1 MFNKKKT
8 NMPKWLKIIIGIFSS
23 LILVTI
29 FAGIFFYKML
39 SSTVPKYEGTIH
51 SNKIISDIE
60 IYRDSFAIP
69 YIIAE
74 SDEDVAFALGYL
86 HAQERLFIMDLIRR
100 AGEGRL
106 AEILGEKALPLDKM
120 FRSVGIKRSILENYD
135 KYDPNVMKI
144 LEAYSNGV
152 NQYIQE
158 NSGKYSV
165 EFDVLGYQ
173 PEKWKPLHSLIVIRM
188 MGWELN
194 LSWWVDFTYAELIEK
209 FSKEKLLEILPD
221 INEKNLQKIPQS
233 KVANA
238 LTKEFIQRNI
248 AFRNLM
254 GWSGSQVGSNNWAV
268 NSSKSVFGKPIIAND
283 PHLAFSAPGKWY
295 AVVIN
300 SKKWKAAGVTLPGVP
315 GIVIGKNENISWAL
329 TNLMNDDADYY
340 YEKLDSSQQNY
351 FLDGKWQPLTIIK
364 DTIKIKNQKDFVYE
378 IKQTHRGPIISEI
391 HPFSF
396 IYNESGKKYNAM
408 SMKWLGNMFSDEMLA
423 FLKINKAKN
432 FNEFREALNYFALP
446 GQNFVFADIDGN
458 IGYVMGA
465 KIPIRSQSASTIIS
479 DGTNSAN
486 DWKGIVSKD
495 EMEVIFNPSENFFA
509 TANNNLFPNFKYHI
523 SNLWEP
529 SSRIDR
535 INFLLRQKE
544 KHSVKDF
551 QNYQMDQ
558 TSEYAKQ
565 VVPYIIEAFKDVK
578 IKDKNL
584 AESIEL
590 LENWDY
596 EMSPYNQVTTIYQVF
611 LKYLL
616 RNIYL
621 DEMEEDLFNKFLFI
635 ANVPYRSLL
644 KVLQSDSDWFDDIN
658 TNQVENKNSIIR
670 KSLSDALTYLEK
682 NYGKELSSW
691 QWGRIHKVTF
701 KHPFSG
707 SFNLLDRFINIGPFE
722 IGGDGTTIFNTEYP
736 FAKSIEEFSAFR
748 HDEFENVL
756 GPSMRFIF
764 DFAKPDEFYLIL
776 TTGQSGNLFSDHYY
790 DMSQKWLEG
799 KLLIIK
805 TDEASIRSSGK
816 KLLKIVRAN

>member
-1 MFNKKKT
+1 
-8 NMPKWLKIIIGIFSS
+8 MPKWLKIIIGLFSS

-29 FAGIFFYKML
+29 FAGIFFYNML
-39 SSTVPKYEGTIH
+39 SSSLPKYEGTIQSH
-51 SNKIISDIE
+51 KIFSDIE
-60 IYRDSFAIP
+60 IYRDSFAVP
-69 YIIAE
+69 YIIADN
-74 SDEDVAFALGYL
+74 DEDVAFAIGYL

-106 AEILGEKALPLDKM
+106 AEILGEKALPFDKM
-120 FRSVGIKRSILENYD
+120 FRTVGIKRTILENYSN
-135 KYDPNVMKI
+135 YDPQVIKI
-144 LEAYSNGV
+144 LQAYSNGV
-152 NQYIQE
+152 NHYIEQ
-158 NSGKYSV
+158 NKGNYSI

-173 PEKWKPLHSLIVIRM
+173 PEKWKPLHSLIIIRM

-194 LSWWVDFTYAELIEK
+194 LSWWVDFTYAELLEK
-209 FSKEKLLEILPD
+209 FGKDKLLEILPD
-221 INEKNLQKIPQS
+221 ISENNLQKIPSS
-233 KVANA
+233 KSISQLSKDYIKTN
-238 LTKEFIQRNI
+238 LE
-248 AFRNLM
+248 FRNLI
-254 GWSGSQVGSNNWAV
+254 GWRGSQVGSNNWTV
-268 NSSKSVFGKPIIAND
+268 NSNKSISGKPIIAND

-300 SKKWKAAGVTLPGVP
+300 SKQWKAAGVTLPGVP

-329 TNLMNDDADYY
+329 TNLMNDDADYF
-340 YEKLDSSQQNY
+340 YEKLDSTRQNY
-351 FLDGKWQPLTIIK
+351 FLDGRWQPLEIIK
-364 DTIKIKNQKDFVYE
+364 DTIKIKNQKSE
-378 IKQTHRGPIISEI
+378 IFEIRKTHRGPLISEI

-396 IYNESGKKYNAM
+396 IYNESDKKYSAI
-408 SMKWLGNMFSDEMLA
+408 SMKWLGNLFSDEMLA
-423 FLKINKAKN
+423 FLKINKAAN
-432 FNEFREALNYFALP
+432 FNEFKEAVSYFALP
-446 GQNFVFADIDGN
+446 GQNFLYADKQGN
-458 IGYVMGA
+458 IGYVMGT
-465 KIPIRSQSASTIIS
+465 KIPIRATSASTIIS
-479 DGTNSAN
+479 DGTTSAN
-486 DWKGIVSKD
+486 DWKGFATKD
-495 EMEVIFNPSENFFA
+495 EMAFVFNPTENFFA

-535 INFLLRQKE
+535 INFLLKQKV

-565 VVPYIIEAFKDVK
+565 VVPYILSAFKDVK
-578 IKDKNL
+578 VKDKNL
-584 AESIEL
+584 SESLEL

-596 EMSPYNQVTTIYQVF
+596 EMSQFNQVTSIYQVF
-611 LKYLL
+611 LKFLL

-621 DEMEEDLFNKFLFI
+621 DEMGEDLFNKFLFI

-644 KVLQSDSDWFDDIN
+644 KILQSDSNWFDDVSTTQI
-658 TNQVENKNSIIR
+658 ENKNTIIR

-682 NYGKELSSW
+682 NYGKELSNW

-707 SFNLLDRFINIGPFE
+707 AFNPVDRFINIGPYE

-748 HDEFENVL
+748 HEEFENVL

-776 TTGQSGNLFSDHYY
+776 TTGQSGNLFSNHYS

-799 KLLIIK
+799 KLLKIR
-805 TDEASIRSSGK
+805 TDEASIKSSDK
-816 KLLKIVRAN
+816 KILRIIRAN